1 MNFKLKTFKSKNNHK
16 SSIKVLYFLLRW
28 QFLVERISDHHFLI
42 ASPGLQLVD
51 ELYEST
57 S

>member
-1 MNFKLKTFKSKNNHK
+1 MNFKLKTFKSKNNLK